1 MIDYDWR
8 AEISTE
14 DGPMRG
20 GPAATIAPMCGI
32 CGYGIMGRKYGPDPL
47 RLPRVPA
54 WPGAGPNKPSP
65 CTGVPA
71 CACIGGK
78 GCLGR

>member
-1 MIDYDWR
+1 MKTLIAIVDGCGNITFRNPD
-8 AEISTE
+8 AEYVDVLKE
-14 DGPMRG
+14 DDGLWH
-20 GPAATIAPMCGI
+20 IA
-32 CGYGIMGRKYGPDPL
+32 D
-47 RLPRVPA
+47 A